1 MSLIL
6 GIETSTKMCSV
17 AINKDSKLLAFREQG
32 GNYSHAELLA
42 IFIKEV
48 CDDAK
53 ISLQDIDYVAVGR
66 GPGSYTGLRI
76 GTSAAK
82 GICYA
87 IEKPLISIDTL
98 KIMTFKV
105 IESGFYQDYL
115 FCPMIDARRMEVFT
129 SVYNSKL
136 EEIIPISAKIIDEN
150 SFSELLKSEKILF
163 FGDGADKCKSV
174 LKKHTNAIFIDNIEP
189 SSIQLNLL
197 ANKML
202 NNNPLFE
209 DVAYYEPFYLK
220 DFITTSGNK

>member
-17 AINKDSKLLAFREQG
+17 AINNDSKLLAFREQG
-32 GNYSHAELLA
+32 GDYSHAELLA
-42 IFIKEV
+42 VFIKEV

-87 IEKPLISIDTL
+87 IEKPLLSIDTL

-105 IESGFYQDYL
+105 IETGFYKDYL
-115 FCPMIDARRMEVFT
+115 FCPMIDARRKEVYT

-163 FGDGADKCKSV
+163 FGDGAEKCKSV